1 MLSRNDMFWIHACW
15 ATYATE
21 PCTQTQWHVLN
32 PRLLGNVHH
41 RVLHTDTVT
50 WSESTPAGQRMPPSP
65 AHRHSHPQ
73 PITVPT
79 RDSESM
85 WGKGSPY
92 SITEH
97 RVPEL
102 IQILGS
108 QPAGDVS
115 HKPDI
120 TGCHYFPPG
129 LQLPQ
134 RPFCTWVQHANHSA
148 TEPPSL
154 CSKLFMQFATH
165 SPLSV
170 TCGAAWWWVD
180 WPIAIKKQI
189 SNSTRSDQ
197 PFQKLIYAICYSQ
210 LSITFVVFDMFVCI
224 SCMCLRVHVDFIQ
237 PLAARNNKINV
248 VLMSNIT
255 SAIQLQLPCCWK
267 VSNEMCFI
275 QVKKFLEQA
284 L

>member
-1 MLSRNDMFWIHACW
+1 MGVNSL
-15 ATYATE
+15 
-21 PCTQTQWHVLN
+21 PK
-32 PRLLGNVHH
+32 
-41 RVLHTDTVT
+41 TVT
-50 WSESTPAGQRMPPSP
+50 QQRRGCDLNMGPSAPESSTL
-65 AHRHSHPQ
+65 
-73 PITVPT
+73 TT
-79 RDSESM
+79 R
-85 WGKGSPY
+85 
-92 SITEH
+92 
-97 RVPEL
+97 L
-102 IQILGS
+102 
-108 QPAGDVS
+108 
-115 HKPDI
+115 
-120 TGCHYFPPG
+120 
-129 LQLPQ
+129 
-134 RPFCTWVQHANHSA
+134 
-148 TEPPSL
+148 PSL

-170 TCGAAWWWVD
+170 TCTAWWWVD

-210 LSITFVVFDMFVCI
+210 LSITFAVFDMFVCI
-224 SCMCLRVHVDFIQ
+224 SCMCLRVHVDLIQ

-275 QVKKFLEQA
+275 QVKKFLEQT